1 MWNTFPSSYVSC
13 LFNSIITVLYS
24 IFKIL
29 IIFILIIFMLMLIFI
44 FILIITIS
52 FLVDRK
58 AINLTSTL
66 PPMPAFPPFPTRNGD
81 VVTMPTPS

>member
-29 IIFILIIFMLMLIFI
+29 IIFILIIF
-44 FILIITIS
+44 ILILILMITIS